1 MARGEVVGL
10 EKLLASLAMIS
21 EKVECKS
28 LIKDV
33 GIKSK
38 GSQGGSCGA
47 KTPNPQINLLIKGE
61 VGVQCVYI
69 TIHTITQFTQHR

>member
-1 MARGEVVGL
+1 MVHGEVVGF

-28 LIKDV
+28 LIKNV

-38 GSQGGSCGA
+38 GSQRGSCGA
-47 KTPNPQINLLIKGE
+47 KIPNPQINLFINGE

-69 TIHTITQFTQHR
+69 TIRTITQFTQHR